1 MTPWQGT
8 GLSELAARAAEH
20 DKPVIGLVDGPVDA
34 AHPAFAAVRV
44 EAVDGD
50 AAACAN
56 PQSPACRHGTFVA
69 GQLAGLGPRTT
80 LVTHSLFCEAERL
93 DACPM
98 VAPQHLAAAVEG
110 LLDRGARIINLSVGL
125 QGGPAGSMSALRH
138 AYARARELGVL
149 VVAAAGNDAR
159 DDANPLFR
167 DAWVIPVA
175 AHDDSGAILPTS
187 NRGGMVA
194 RHGLVAPGHERTG
207 PAPGGGEAR
216 MSGTS
221 VAAPLVTAA
230 AALLWSL
237 HPQATAAQLRE
248 ALLRP
253 GVDRRSPVPP
263 RLDLAQSERWLSQA
277 LHSTA
282 PRIETSTMMQ
292 STPTL
297 DVTSLAPGD
306 AALGLPPAAPAAPL
320 VAPAAAPVAA
330 GPPQGAVVPQGCA
343 CGTGVVA
350 GFVYSAGRLELRF
363 PDEGV
368 RKEFE
373 LRARELGVAPTHYY
387 AVLSQ
392 YRYLARRMC
401 WVLSTD
407 QQPAGI
413 LVPEGEAELTD
424 LIAVLEHLPS
434 PEIVVT
440 GKLGSTAPASACDG
454 LMVPMVPLTEVTY
467 FTQPMLLE
475 QIAKQTGI
483 DPKALA
489 GPADRIWQLT
499 GVWRKPG
506 FDDEQRAANYIV
518 LRTTSLYEL
527 AVSLAAERVPSWLQ
541 RIESR
546 AVRSEAGRSLVH
558 VDSTFQNV
566 NTQTQTWR
574 AEVDV
579 TDMFPFLTKALFQ
592 V

>member
-1 MTPWQGT
+1 MTPWEGT
-8 GLSELAARAAEH
+8 GLSELAARASEH

-34 AHPAFAAVRV
+34 SHPALAAVRV
-44 EAVDGD
+44 EAVDGG
-50 AAACAN
+50 AAACSS

-98 VAPQHLAAAVEG
+98 VAPQHLAAAIEG
-110 LLDRGARIINLSVGL
+110 LLDRGVRIINLSVGL

-167 DAWVIPVA
+167 DTWVIPVA
-175 AHDDSGAILPTS
+175 AHDDAGVILPTS

-194 RHGLVAPGHERTG
+194 MQGLLAPGHARMS
-207 PAPGGGEAR
+207 PGGGETR

-221 VAAPLVTAA
+221 MAAPLVTAA

-263 RLDLAQSERWLSQA
+263 RLDLAHSERWLSQA
-277 LHSTA
+277 LHSTP

-292 STPTL
+292 SAPTL

-306 AALGLPPAAPAAPL
+306 AALGLPPAPPA
-320 VAPAAAPVAA
+320 APAAAPVAA
-330 GPPQGAVVPQGCA
+330 GPPQGTVVPQGCA

-363 PDEGV
+363 PDAGV

-373 LRARELGVAPTHYY
+373 ARARELGVAPTAYY
-387 AVLSQ
+387 AVLSR

-440 GKLGSTAPASACDG
+440 GRLANTAPASACDG
-454 LMVPMVPLTEVTY
+454 LMVPMVPLTEVAY

-483 DPKALA
+483 DPKTLA
-489 GPADRIWQLT
+489 APADRIWQLT

-527 AVSLAAERVPSWLQ
+527 AVSLAAERVPFWLQ

-546 AVRSEAGRSLVH
+546 SARTETGRSVVY

-579 TDMFPFLTKALFQ
+579 TDLFPFLTKALFQ

>member
-1 MTPWQGT
+1 M
-8 GLSELAARAAEH
+8 
-20 DKPVIGLVDGPVDA
+20 DA
-34 AHPAFAAVRV
+34 SHPAFAAVRV
-44 EAVDGD
+44 ETIAGD
-50 AAACAN
+50 AAACSNA
-56 PQSPACRHGTFVA
+56 QSPACRHGTFVA
-69 GQLAGLGPRTT
+69 GQLAGLGARTT
-80 LVTHSLFCEAERL
+80 LVTHALFCEADRL
-93 DACPM
+93 DACPL

-138 AYARARELGVL
+138 AYARAHERGVL
-149 VVAAAGNDAR
+149 VVAAAGNDAG

-167 DAWVIPVA
+167 DSWVIPVA
-175 AHDDSGAILPTS
+175 AHDDHGTILPSS
-187 NRGGMVA
+187 NRGGMIA

-230 AALLWSL
+230 AALLWAL

-253 GVDRRSPVPP
+253 GVDRHAPVPP
-263 RLDLAQSERWLSQA
+263 RLDLAESEQWLSQA
-277 LHSTA
+277 LHSNR

-306 AALGLPPAAPAAPL
+306 AALGQVP
-320 VAPAAAPVAA
+320 APAAAPVAQA
-330 GPPQGAVVPQGCA
+330 AVVPQGCA
-343 CGTGVVA
+343 CSTGAAA

-368 RKEFE
+368 RKEFDA
-373 LRARELGVAPTHYY
+373 RARELGVAPTAYY
-387 AVLSQ
+387 AVLSK

-401 WVLSTD
+401 WVLAVDS
-407 QQPAGI
+407 QPAGI
-413 LVPEGEAELTD
+413 LVPEGEAELGD

-440 GKLGSTAPASACDG
+440 GTLGSTAPASACDG
-454 LMVPMVPLTEVTY
+454 LSVPLVGLTEVAY
-467 FTQPMLLE
+467 FTQDMLLE
-475 QIAKQTGI
+475 QISRQTGI
-483 DPKALA
+483 DRKVLA
-489 GPADRIWQLT
+489 APADRIWQLT
-499 GVWRKPG
+499 GVWRQPG
-506 FDDEQRAANYIV
+506 LDDEQRAANYIV

-527 AVSLAAERVPSWLQ
+527 TVSMAAERVPFWLQ
-541 RIESR
+541 RIASR
-546 AVRSEAGRSLVH
+546 PAPSEAGRSLVH

-579 TDMFPFLTKALFQ
+579 TDLFPFLTKALFQ